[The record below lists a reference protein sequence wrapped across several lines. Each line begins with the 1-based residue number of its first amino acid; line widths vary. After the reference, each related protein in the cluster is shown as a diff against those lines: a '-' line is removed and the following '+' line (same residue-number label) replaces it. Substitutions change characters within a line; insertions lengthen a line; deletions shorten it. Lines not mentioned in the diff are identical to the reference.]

1 MNTQYMLLAENITYK
16 NNKLSC
22 INVIDQFFVMKLP
35 AEAYFDLVAICGP
48 DWEPGEYELSIK
60 VQADEGEL
68 FELGNTKINIPNKDF
83 VYNAL
88 APDMKVRIDEG
99 TKYIRF
105 YVYRNNEL
113 ILQRNYKVASLL
125 VQQEIAEHHHSET
138 SAA

>member
-1 MNTQYMLLAENITYK
+1 MGNQYLMLAENITYK

-22 INVIDQFFVMKLP
+22 INVIDQFFVVKLP

-48 DWEPGEYELSIK
+48 DWEEGEYELTIK
-60 VQADEGEL
+60 VQSDDGEL
-68 FELGNTKINIPNKDF
+68 FELGKTNIKIPNRDF

-99 TKYIRF
+99 TKYIKF
-105 YVYRNNEL
+105 YVFRNDEL

-125 VQQEIAEHHHSET
+125 VQQEVA
-138 SAA
+138 